1 MASEAVKREAE
12 RGKRLLEEWSQQL
25 FQQQVSWRDWQK
37 GKALSGISPS
47 TQGGGRGATSPL
59 PEGRALIGWSG
70 KEKRDGDLQADV
82 IHRRQHRQ
90 RHCADRG
97 ADPTD
102 TGPGAQL
109 PAGSSQWLL

>member
-37 GKALSGISPS
+37 AKALSGIFPS

-59 PEGRALIGWSG
+59 GGQSADWRWSG
-70 KEKRDGDLQADV
+70 KGKA
-82 IHRRQHRQ
+82 
-90 RHCADRG
+90 
-97 ADPTD
+97 
-102 TGPGAQL
+102 
-109 PAGSSQWLL
+109 